1 MIISNKPNIRGI
13 RKVAEDV
20 KYRTQLIGRDQRLFA
35 GLIAT
40 RIYGMAMGFI
50 LALLLVGLPIIW
62 VLMMIGGINYGRR
75 RKKCYTSS
83 YCLFR

>member
-1 MIISNKPNIRGI
+1 MLISNKPNIRGI

-40 RIYGMAMGFI
+40 RIYGVALGFI
-50 LALLLVGLPIIW
+50 LAVILVAPFAIW
-62 VLMMIGGINYGRR
+62 RIYFGG
-75 RKKCYTSS
+75 
-83 YCLFR
+83 